1 MDLSIVIPCLNEIE
15 TIEICISKCKTAL
28 QKLNIKAEI
37 ILADNGSTD
46 GSIEKAKEL
55 GVKVVNI
62 KKKGYGNALKGG
74 INSATGK
81 YIVMADCDNSYDF
94 LQLDKFYNK
103 LKSGFDIVQGC
114 RFPIGGGTIEERA
127 MPVSHKYIGNPF
139 FSFISK
145 IFFSL
150 PFNDVYCG
158 FRGFDRLKFLK
169 LNHFSSGM
177 VFAIENLIKF
187 KVSGAK
193 CAEIP
198 VTLHKDGRKKNKSHL
213 NTISDGWN
221 TLRFLMITCPKW
233 LFFFPSFIFFLIS
246 LFYFKNI
253 SELFY
258 KNTTSVSLE
267 DVSLFIF
274 YFLISFQIFMFGL
287 FSSLIATKLQML
299 KANNVNNFFKIFK
312 IRYAFLIS
320 FGLVGFL
327 LIDHLIYNFFENNI
341 NLKKIIYYFSVF
353 FSLILIINSLFVSLI
368 TIDQQK

>member
-1 MDLSIVIPCLNEIE
+1 MMFIVGLEV
-15 TIEICISKCKTAL
+15 L
-28 QKLNIKAEI
+28 
-37 ILADNGSTD
+37 
-46 GSIEKAKEL
+46 IEK
-55 GVKVVNI
+55 
-62 KKKGYGNALKGG
+62 
-74 INSATGK
+74 
-81 YIVMADCDNSYDF
+81 F
-94 LQLDKFYNK
+94 L
-103 LKSGFDIVQGC
+103 
-114 RFPIGGGTIEERA
+114 E
-127 MPVSHKYIGNPF
+127 
-139 FSFISK
+139 
-145 IFFSL
+145 
-150 PFNDVYCG
+150 
-158 FRGFDRLKFLK
+158 
-169 LNHFSSGM
+169 LNHFSNGM

-193 CAEIP
+193 CAEVP
-198 VTLHKDGRKKNKSHL
+198 VTLYKDGRKKNKSHL
-213 NTISDGWN
+213 NTITDCWT
-221 TLRFLMITCPKW
+221 TLSFLMITCPKW
-233 LFFFPSFIFFLIS
+233 LFFFPSFIFFIIS

-299 KANNVNNFFKIFK
+299 KANNVKNFFKIFK

-320 FGLVGFL
+320 FGILGFL
-327 LIDHLIYNFFENNI
+327 FIDHLIYNFFEKKI

>member
-1 MDLSIVIPCLNEIE
+1 
-15 TIEICISKCKTAL
+15 
-28 QKLNIKAEI
+28 
-37 ILADNGSTD
+37 
-46 GSIEKAKEL
+46 
-55 GVKVVNI
+55 
-62 KKKGYGNALKGG
+62 
-74 INSATGK
+74 
-81 YIVMADCDNSYDF
+81 
-94 LQLDKFYNK
+94 
-103 LKSGFDIVQGC
+103 
-114 RFPIGGGTIEERA
+114 

-158 FRGFDRLKFLK
+158 FRGFDRLKFLE

-198 VTLHKDGRKKNKSHL
+198 VTLHKDGRKENKSHL

-233 LFFFPSFIFFLIS
+233 LFFFPSFIFFIIS

-258 KNTTSVSLE
+258 KILNFCIIRRCFTIYIL
-267 DVSLFIF
+267 
-274 YFLISFQIFMFGL
+274 FLISFQIFMFGL
-287 FSSLIATKLQML
+287 FFIFNSYKTTDVKSKQCQ
-299 KANNVNNFFKIFK
+299 KFF
-312 IRYAFLIS
+312 
-320 FGLVGFL
+320 
-327 LIDHLIYNFFENNI
+327 
-341 NLKKIIYYFSVF
+341 
-353 FSLILIINSLFVSLI
+353 
-368 TIDQQK
+368 